1 MDALDQLFSQLARAA
16 RTAGA
21 ADRPIAIKEIL
32 DTLVPYK
39 AVRTLGVADTND
51 DYLHVVMRLVSGERG
66 YCFGD
71 DTLQDDLTKELRSPN
86 PDLFVLRTYA
96 NATVRL
102 ATAEVARV
110 LSGGAASSAPSAP
123 APAAPAPAAP
133 APTPAPVA
141 APVAAPAPPPTPAP
155 MTDPMPEPTPA
166 PSPASEPEG
175 PACGTCAQPLP
186 DDREVRF
193 CPWCG
198 IDQTIRRCPGCGT
211 ELDTAWR
218 FCVTCGKQA

>member
-1 MDALDQLFSQLARAA
+1 MDALDLLFTHLARAA
-16 RTAGA
+16 RSAGA
-21 ADRPIAIKEIL
+21 AERPIAVKEIL
-32 DTLVPYK
+32 DSLVPYR
-39 AVRTLGVADTND
+39 AVRTHGIADTND

-71 DTLQDDLTKELRSPN
+71 DTLQDDLTRELRSPN

-96 NATVRL
+96 NTTVRL

-110 LSGGAASSAPSAP
+110 IGTAAATATPAP
-123 APAAPAPAAP
+123 APVPAPVTPPGAPSTPEP
-133 APTPAPVA
+133 APTVSDT
-141 APVAAPAPPPTPAP
+141 V
-155 MTDPMPEPTPA
+155 TDNTTDA
-166 PSPASEPEG
+166 VEPET

-186 DDREVRF
+186 ADREVRF

-211 ELDTAWR
+211 ELDHAWR
-218 FCVTCGKQA
+218 FCVTCGRQA

>member
-1 MDALDQLFSQLARAA
+1 MDALDQLFTQLARAA

-32 DTLVPYK
+32 DTLVPYT

-71 DTLQDDLTKELRSPN
+71 DTLQDDFTKELRSPN
-86 PDLFVLRTYA
+86 PDLLVLRTYA

-102 ATAEVARV
+102 ATVEVARV
-110 LSGGAASSAPSAP
+110 LGGGAAAT
-123 APAAPAPAAP
+123 P
-133 APTPAPVA
+133 APTPE
-141 APVAAPAPPPTPAP
+141 PPPVPSTTA
-155 MTDPMPEPTPA
+155 EPDA
-166 PSPASEPEG
+166 R
-175 PACGTCAQPLP
+175 ACGTCAQPLP
-186 DDREVRF
+186 ADREVRF